1 MFIVNFVVF
10 QVLLLLRVLNFL
22 DNMSLGFFRVVSVL
36 DLFLS
41 DRVPVDDL
49 RCFFLR
55 SYSIF
60 MLSVSLYFQKALGCL
75 KNLLFLYLTNFV
87 FGGPHSSLGFSD
99 SSGLAIGFDE

>member
-1 MFIVNFVVF
+1 MLI
-10 QVLLLLRVLNFL
+10 FL
-22 DNMSLGFFRVVSVL
+22 DNMSLGFFRVINVL

-60 MLSVSLYFQKALGCL
+60 MLSVSLYFQNSLGCL
-75 KNLLFLYLTNFV
+75 FFV
-87 FGGPHSSLGFSD
+87 PY
-99 SSGLAIGFDE
+99 